1 MNELLV
7 ALWVVAQP
15 WAALGAGVAVIFGV
29 YWTLAYLRQRAGL
42 VKDTRLQF
50 IADLAVR
57 AAEQLWDG
65 EEGAGDAKYAWV
77 SRRLNQLGLPASAV
91 AIEAAVYEINSMLP
105 GEWQVGLSEPVMTGA
120 PMVDEPSS

>member
-1 MNELLV
+1 MNEWLSGLQV
-7 ALWVVAQP
+7 
-15 WAALGAGVAVIFGV
+15 AALSVGAPLAGAAIIFGV
-29 YWTLAYLRQRAGL
+29 YWALSYLRQRAGL
-42 VKDTRLQF
+42 VKDTRLQLV
-50 IADLAVR
+50 ANMAVR